1 MGEQFNLKQNRR
13 AAVLIKLDTEMD
25 VQVYVA
31 ELEVD
36 EGVQE
41 VVLHVFDETLQNFV
55 AKRIALN
62 IHATETPLAPSTVQ

>member
-1 MGEQFNLKQNRR
+1 MSEEFSLKQNSR
-13 AAVLIKLDTEMD
+13 AAVLIKLETELN
-25 VQVYVA
+25 VQVHVS

-41 VVLHVFDETLQNFV
+41 IVLQVFDETLQNFI

-62 IHATETPLAPSTVQ
+62 INATETSFAPPTVT